1 MISQCKTF
9 AETKLG
15 QRHVLCHR
23 KNCSGGTLMAR
34 KYIKRLLI
42 ISVGFIGLGFG
53 LAQGTPLSTSQEL
66 SGEVSAAVTDW
77 INKGKVY
84 LSGGQ
89 FEAAR
94 ESFEEAIALNYKSS
108 EAHFG
113 LGLAEYERGDYPA
126 ALFAFS
132 EVARLYPE
140 FFDGHFNKAITLSK
154 LRRFDEAAETFAT
167 AIEEADPE
175 ASDEQKIDA
184 YLGYAGM
191 LKRIERFADAAEA
204 YNNALELRPG
214 DTELAYRKGEALYLD
229 GNGLEGLADLIE
241 LETQTSD
248 YRVSALIS
256 DIYIQNEQ
264 TDYALHALERSL
276 RKAQGAADS
285 KAESFLSMKLGLLQ
299 TSLGQDEEAM
309 ASFGRAAAADPSSWE
324 AHYHYGISFLALG
337 QPESALGSLQQA
349 QALNPDSPEVN
360 LALASTYDAV
370 GMTNEAA
377 QISQIIVDLLD
388 SDELSALEQDELATA
403 KFFLAKADFMQGDFE
418 TAMDKFEDVIAA
430 KPDDSIAYTWAG
442 LAAYNLEK
450 YQTAIKFNE
459 AAVAIDPKNIEAKVN
474 LGSSYYKA
482 TDYRNAAIIYELLT
496 EENPNDAESFYNLGL
511 SLLAQ
516 NKPEQAKEAL
526 TKASELGFTA
536 ASQTLAQY
544 F

>member
-1 MISQCKTF
+1 
-9 AETKLG
+9 
-15 QRHVLCHR
+15 
-23 KNCSGGTLMAR
+23 MAK

-42 ISVGFIGLGFG
+42 ISIGFMGLGSS
-53 LAQGTPLSTSQEL
+53 LAQQGVPLSTSQEL
-66 SGEVSAAVTDW
+66 STNVSAVVSDW

-89 FEAAR
+89 FDAAR
-94 ESFEEAIALNYKSS
+94 ESFQEAIALNYKSS

-113 LGLAEYERGDYPA
+113 LGLAEYERGDYPS

-140 FFDGHFNKAITLSK
+140 FFDGHFNRAITLSK
-154 LRRFDEAAETFAT
+154 LRRFDEAAESFAK
-167 AIEEADPE
+167 AIDEADPE
-175 ASDEQKIDA
+175 ASDGQKINA

-191 LKRIERFADAAEA
+191 LKRIERYSDAAEA
-204 YNNALELRPG
+204 YNNALELRPR
-214 DTELAYRKGEALYLD
+214 DTELAYRKSEALYLG
-229 GNGLEGLADLIE
+229 GNGLEGLADLID

-264 TDYALHALERSL
+264 TKYALDALERSL

-285 KAESFLSMKLGLLQ
+285 KAESFLSLKLGLLQ
-299 TSLGQDEEAM
+299 TSLEQNTEAI

-324 AHYHYGISFLALG
+324 AHYQYGISYLALG

-349 QALNPDSPEVN
+349 QALNPESPVVN

-377 QISQIIVDLLD
+377 QISQLIVNLLN
-388 SDELSALEQDELATA
+388 SDELTALEQEELAGA
-403 KFFLAKADFMQGDFE
+403 KFFLAKSDFMQGQYE
-418 TAMDKFEDVIAA
+418 TALEKFEEVISSKSEDA
-430 KPDDSIAYTWAG
+430 IAHIWAG

-450 YQTAIKFNE
+450 FNTAIRFFE
-459 AAVAIDPKNIEAKVN
+459 TAVSIDPKNIEAKVN
-474 LGSSYYKA
+474 LGSAYYKA
-482 TDYRNAAIIYELLT
+482 EDYRNATFMYQLLT
-496 EENPNDAESFYNLGL
+496 EDNPNDAESFYNLGL
-511 SLLAQ
+511 SLMAQ
-516 NKPEQAKEAL
+516 NSPDEAKEAL
-526 TKASELGFTA
+526 TKASELGFTPA
-536 ASQTLAQY
+536 QNTLAQY